1 MRTVTRF
8 LLPGAALLLP
18 ACSFGPSWLTAKPD
32 MPVPAEFRGGSA
44 QAESMA
50 DLPWQQ
56 VLRDPSLS
64 SLLSDVL
71 NNNRTLEATL
81 HNVRAA
87 EHAVTVANAPLFP
100 WFGYN
105 ASSSKGANQA
115 NGATVVQSGGATKMP
130 GAAALTASWEL
141 DLWGKTRKGTES
153 AEASAQE
160 AEEMLNNLRVSLIR
174 QVACGY
180 LNLVLLDEQLRIAR
194 NSVVSYQET
203 LELFGAQLEGG
214 IANKLQTTSAEAA
227 LKAAE
232 AEIPQLEYQIR
243 ALENTLCALAGRA
256 PGSIARKSS
265 LSSFAG
271 AAKVAAGIPASILS
285 RRPDIRAKEQAM
297 RAANAEVG
305 VAIANYFPSI
315 SLTGAMGYASVDLR
329 RAALHPTT
337 GWGVGA
343 NLTGPL
349 FRAGQLRASEK
360 IKRENFLSAKAEYEQ
375 TVYDALAEISSTLIQ
390 REKLREVISRQEA
403 AVAAYEESLALSRDR
418 YKQGLSS
425 YYEVLTAQQG
435 LFPAQKLLASYR
447 YQYAACIPTL
457 YTQLGGGWEQQKRK

>member
-1 MRTVTRF
+1 M
-8 LLPGAALLLP
+8 
-18 ACSFGPSWLTAKPD
+18 SAKPN

-100 WFGYN
+100 WFGYG

-130 GAAALTASWEL
+130 GAAALNASWEL

-256 PGSIARKSS
+256 PGSIVRKSS

-315 SLTGAMGYASVDLR
+315 SLTGAMGYASMDLR

-435 LFPAQKLLASYR
+435 LFPAQKQLASYR

>member
-1 MRTVTRF
+1 M
-8 LLPGAALLLP
+8 
-18 ACSFGPSWLTAKPD
+18 
-32 MPVPAEFRGGSA
+32 
-44 QAESMA
+44 
-50 DLPWQQ
+50 
-56 VLRDPSLS
+56 
-64 SLLSDVL
+64 
-71 NNNRTLEATL
+71 
-81 HNVRAA
+81 
-87 EHAVTVANAPLFP
+87 
-100 WFGYN
+100 
-105 ASSSKGANQA
+105 
-115 NGATVVQSGGATKMP
+115 
-130 GAAALTASWEL
+130 
-141 DLWGKTRKGTES
+141 
-153 AEASAQE
+153 
-160 AEEMLNNLRVSLIR
+160 
-174 QVACGY
+174 
-180 LNLVLLDEQLRIAR
+180 
-194 NSVVSYQET
+194 
-203 LELFGAQLEGG
+203 
-214 IANKLQTTSAEAA
+214 
-227 LKAAE
+227 
-232 AEIPQLEYQIR
+232 EYQIR

-271 AAKVAAGIPASILS
+271 AAKIAAGIPASILS

-315 SLTGAMGYASVDLR
+315 SLTGAMGYASMDLR

-435 LFPAQKLLASYR
+435 LFPAQKQLASYR